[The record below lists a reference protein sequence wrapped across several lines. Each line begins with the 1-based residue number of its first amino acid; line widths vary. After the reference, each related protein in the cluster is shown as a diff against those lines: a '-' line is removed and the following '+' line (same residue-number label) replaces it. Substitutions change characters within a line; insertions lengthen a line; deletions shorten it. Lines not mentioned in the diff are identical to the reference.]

1 MAHMESEAPPT
12 LGEQFRMKQGL
23 EIHRKARILFPNG
36 VEPGG
41 KGISDQAE
49 QTAQLMTTPEVTT
62 IFEATFIDGIYA
74 TKADVI
80 QRTDDGWHL
89 YEIKSSVNDKP
100 EHIDD
105 MAYTSFV
112 MERAAS
118 KPVNV
123 SLILVSRDYRLG
135 QPDTELFR
143 IIEMGDKV
151 LEQATAFAELA
162 DGIAKSV
169 LSEDQPSASLIRE
182 CRDCPYF
189 QSDCLGANVEFPVF
203 DIPRL
208 TGQRFQ
214 GLADAGIV
222 SVTDI
227 PDDYALTAR
236 QAATRDLIRSGEPIL
251 RDGLKAFIEDIEW
264 PARYLDFETVMT
276 AIPLYPD
283 IPPYTQIPT
292 QYSVHVCESPGEIV
306 DHHEFFA
313 SPGVDPRQAL
323 VIQLLDN
330 LGDSGSIVVYFSSF
344 ERTRLK
350 ALAERFP
357 ELADR
362 LTACIDRLFD
372 LEVAFKKHY
381 QHPMFHGKSS
391 IKVTL
396 PVLVPELSYNDL
408 EIGDGGAAMAAFAF
422 IEWGEYTPEEIDRI
436 RRLLLEYCKQDT
448 EAMVRLH
455 QHLVQLVSKQ

>member
-1 MAHMESEAPPT
+1 MAHMESDAPPT

-23 EIHRKARILFPNG
+23 EIQRKARILFPNG

-41 KGISDQAE
+41 EGISGRAE
-49 QTAQLMTTPEVTT
+49 QTAQLMADPEVVA
-62 IFEATFIDGIYA
+62 IFEATFIDGNYA

-112 MERAAS
+112 MERAAT
-118 KPVNV
+118 KPVNA

-143 IIEMGDKV
+143 IIKMGDKV
-151 LEQATAFAELA
+151 LERTTAFTELA
-162 DGIAKSV
+162 DEIAKPV
-169 LSEDQPSASLIRE
+169 LSEDQPSASLIPE

-189 QSDCLGANVEFPVF
+189 QSNCIGTNIKFPVF

-227 PDDYALTAR
+227 PDDYDLTAT

-251 RDGLKAFIEDIEW
+251 GGGLKAFLEEIEW

-292 QYSVHVCESPGEIV
+292 QYSVHVCESSGEIV
-306 DHHEFFA
+306 DRHEFIA

-323 VIQLLDN
+323 VGQLLDD
-330 LGDSGSIVVYFSSF
+330 LGDSGSIVVYSSF
-344 ERTRLK
+344 ERTRLN
-350 ALAERFP
+350 ALAEMFP
-357 ELADR
+357 EFADR

-408 EIGDGGAAMAAFAF
+408 EIADGDTAMAAFAF
-422 IEWGEYTPEEIDRI
+422 IEWGKYAPEETDRI

-448 EAMVRLH
+448 EALVRLH
-455 QHLVQLVSKQ
+455 QHLVQLVSEQ